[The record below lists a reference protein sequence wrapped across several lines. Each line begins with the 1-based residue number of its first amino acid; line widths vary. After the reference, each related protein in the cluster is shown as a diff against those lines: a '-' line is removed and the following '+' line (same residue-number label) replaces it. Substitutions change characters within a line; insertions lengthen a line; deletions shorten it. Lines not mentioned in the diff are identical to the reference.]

1 VVFVVDVDDV
11 LEWSE
16 KVATVVG
23 NLLSMLL
30 IVQMMGD
37 LLGVNIFDILR
48 TIVARPWVVPVEL
61 VEQYYWLWYSME
73 FALLVIM
80 LADQVYTMRYMQVH
94 KEPPPPEYVR
104 WVSLA
109 IFLLSFWLAI
119 VLRYTTFF
127 IICIMSAISLSYTLF
142 VKRE

>member
-1 VVFVVDVDDV
+1 VVDVDDV

>member
-1 VVFVVDVDDV
+1 MVDVDDV

-30 IVQMMGD
+30 IVQMIGD
-37 LLGVNIFDILR
+37 LLGINIFDALGALM
-48 TIVARPWVVPVEL
+48 ARPWVVPVEL

-73 FALLVIM
+73 LALLAIM
-80 LADQVYTMRYMQVH
+80 LADQVYTTRYMQVH

-104 WVSLA
+104 WISLA
-109 IFLLSFWLAI
+109 IFTLSFWLAI
-119 VLRYTTFF
+119 VFRYTTFF
-127 IICIMSAISLSYTLF
+127 IICAMSAISLSYTMF
-142 VKRE
+142 ARRE

>member
-1 VVFVVDVDDV
+1 MVDVDDV